1 MTGTL
6 VLGPLE
12 EGRHSDP
19 YGCSSALSL
28 EGSFQEPDTDATVG
42 TWASVSTCVPIL
54 VCIAHWCG
62 PVCSIHT
69 CIVKGIGRVPLAY
82 EEQPIGPGS
91 CAEGLGTAERSS
103 VLGKIGSAT
112 MCPD

>member
-1 MTGTL
+1 MAGNL

-12 EGRHSDP
+12 EDRHSDP
-19 YGCSSALSL
+19 YGRSSALSL
-28 EGSFQEPDTDATVG
+28 EGSFQEPDTDAMVG
-42 TWASVSTCVPIL
+42 TRVPVL
-54 VCIAHWCG
+54 VCIA
-62 PVCSIHT
+62 PIHT

-82 EEQPIGPGS
+82 EEQPIGPGP

-112 MCPD
+112 VCPD